1 MVDAKSLLALLRLC
15 PLKSDTRPECVDS
28 IEEDLVGRA
37 ERLALA
43 VHMYVVGLGY
53 VLTRT
58 GEGTQSGADSA
69 RGFSADS
76 MAKADTREQ
85 REGEA
90 WNNTPGVYVFHYNS
104 DGMQDAFHGDV
115 VMKCLIAGQD
125 LIVHVQCHR
134 EGVETTGP
142 KQDDSLDECSVSLSI
157 PEYTTGK
164 GRQGSSSLGYKDL
177 DALVT
182 KLNCGI
188 GMQLDSSMVRST
200 SESLSEKDTETG
212 RKSGPSGG
220 YSKGE
225 MVPSDDDQI
234 DNRDTRV
241 GYGDVV
247 PPGIRPPG
255 SLSEPGGLGRGGG
268 MMVGPHHPIFGPS
281 RIDDPGYDPSI
292 GEGRGGLPPGARWD
306 PIGPPGTPGFR
317 PSDFQR
323 KKSSREHPHPDIMPP
338 GRGAGTDWDSFF
350 G

>member
-15 PLKSDTRPECVDS
+15 PLKSDSRSECS
-28 IEEDLVGRA
+28 CNIEEDIISRA
-37 ERLALA
+37 EGLALA

-58 GEGTQSGADSA
+58 GEGTQCGVDNA
-69 RGFSADS
+69 RGYSADPI
-76 MAKADTREQ
+76 AKEADVREKI
-85 REGEA
+85 EHVD
-90 WNNTPGVYVFHYNS
+90 WNNTPGVYVFHYTS
-104 DGMQDAFHGDV
+104 DGMQDTFHGEV

-125 LIVHVQCHR
+125 LIVHVQRHK
-134 EGVETTGP
+134 EGIETTEP
-142 KQDDSLDECSVSLSI
+142 ENDDKFADCSVSLNI

-164 GRQGSSSLGYKDL
+164 GVQSSSNLGYKDL
-177 DALVT
+177 DALIS

-188 GMQLDSSMVRST
+188 GMQLEPSMVRPT
-200 SESLSEKDTETG
+200 PEGLSQRDTET
-212 RKSGPSGG
+212 RRNSGPPVG
-220 YSKGE
+220 YTSVE

-234 DNRDTRV
+234 DTRV

-247 PPGIRPPG
+247 PPGIRHPG

-292 GEGRGGLPPGARWD
+292 EGRGGLPPGARWD

-323 KKSSREHPHPDIMPP
+323 RKSSREHPHPDIMPP
-338 GRGAGTDWDSFF
+338 GRGAGTHWDSFF